1 MFIPE
6 TAQSS
11 LALCCFTAAKALS
24 ALKAAAG
31 RDRKSAGKAKS
42 IPELLPSLRLTLQYS
57 TSFLHYTTPGTRI
70 CSGRIPTLT
79 CSIDLLNF
87 LKEYI
92 YLFLSGN
99 QSSAAPWPC
108 FPGSGGPLMPGSLAD
123 LSRSFE
129 PTSIITAWSEFF
141 PRNSLLS
148 ESRPVIFLSPGT
160 TRH

>member
-11 LALCCFTAAKALS
+11 LALCCSTAAKALS

-31 RDRKSAGKAKS
+31 RERKSAGKAKS
-42 IPELLPSLRLTLQYS
+42 IPELLPSLKLTPQYS
-57 TSFLHYTTPGTRI
+57 TSFLHYTTPGRRT
-70 CSGRIPTLT
+70 CTGRIPTLT
-79 CSIDLLNF
+79 RSIDLLNF
-87 LKEYI
+87 LKEY
-92 YLFLSGN
+92 LSVPLWKPTIRC
-99 QSSAAPWPC
+99 SLALL
-108 FPGSGGPLMPGSLAD
+108 FPGSGSPLMPGSLAD

-129 PTSIITAWSEFF
+129 PTSIITAWSELF